1 MSFNFSP
8 MKSMKNVGPEANN
21 LSIEVSVA
29 RLYPTAVQSGYSPV
43 ETMLAFHT
51 QIPICTWRELFYAIL
66 YKGLEHL
73 RIVVPEGDPGT
84 NLLLIPRNYCII

>member
-1 MSFNFSP
+1 MYFWLSTLKPNYDFITVSFP
-8 MKSMKNVGPEANN
+8 IIG
-21 LSIEVSVA
+21 
-29 RLYPTAVQSGYSPV
+29 QCSPV

-66 YKGLEHL
+66 YKGLEHP

-84 NLLLIPRNYCII
+84 NPLLIPRNYCII

>member
-1 MSFNFSP
+1 
-8 MKSMKNVGPEANN
+8 MKSMKNIGPEANN
-21 LSIEVSVA
+21 LL
-29 RLYPTAVQSGYSPV
+29 RYLWQDYTLGQCSPV

-66 YKGLEHL
+66 YKGLEHP

-84 NLLLIPRNYCII
+84 NPLLIPRNYCII